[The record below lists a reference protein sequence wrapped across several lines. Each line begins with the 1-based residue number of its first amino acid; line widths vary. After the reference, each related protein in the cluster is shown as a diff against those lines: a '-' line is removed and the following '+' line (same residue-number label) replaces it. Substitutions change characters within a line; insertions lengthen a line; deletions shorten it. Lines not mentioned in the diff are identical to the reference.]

1 MLAELETFEDLI
13 RAARE
18 QPVRQRLLLVFV
30 KAVLPGDA
38 KAGQVN
44 RFHAKQGG
52 ALVPVMYVDKAEYEL
67 SSFEDIVAEAEHTA
81 GALGSGVE
89 TDWDLMI
96 VGCLD
101 GHGTAE
107 PTPQEVDASLHDL
120 LRALRL
126 GQSLAHLVAFDR
138 QGHPVEFAR

>member
-30 KAVLPGDA
+30 KAVLPGGA
-38 KAGQVN
+38 NAEQAR
-44 RFHAKQGG
+44 RFHARQGG
-52 ALVPVMYVDKAEYEL
+52 ALVPVMYVDKAEHEL
-67 SSFEDIVAEAEHTA
+67 STFAALVAEAGHTA
-81 GALGSGVE
+81 DTLGTGVE
-89 TDWDLMI
+89 TDWDLVV

-101 GHGTAE
+101 GRGAEE
-107 PTPQEVDASLHDL
+107 PTEREVDAALHDL

-126 GQSLAHLVAFDR
+126 GHSLARFAAFDR
-138 QGHPVEFAR
+138 AGRPVGFA